1 MVIFGR
7 NYTQYTVVLCPL
19 CETRRAKRHCPARG
33 DQICAVCCGTKRLTE
48 IACPPD
54 CPYLSAAREHP
65 AAVVVRQQRDDVGFV
80 MQSVRDFSDRQ
91 SQLFVLIGTFIVR
104 SASDAA
110 SLHTLVDEDV
120 ADAMRSLAA
129 TYETSVRGV
138 IYEHPTTSLPA
149 QRLVSALKPL
159 LVEAGKNGGT
169 AFERDAA
176 VVLRRIEQA
185 VSEVQAAEG
194 NPRRAFIVRLERIF
208 SKAAQADAPD
218 RSSSEEPRLIVP

>member
-1 MVIFGR
+1 
-7 NYTQYTVVLCPL
+7 
-19 CETRRAKRHCPARG
+19 
-33 DQICAVCCGTKRLTE
+33 VCCGTKRLTE

-104 SASDAA
+104 SASDTA
-110 SLHTLVDEDV
+110 SLQTLVDEDV

-129 TYETSVRGV
+129 TYETAVRGV
-138 IYEHPTTSLPA
+138 IYEHPATSLPA

-176 VVLRRIEQA
+176 VVLRRVEQA
-185 VSEVQAAEG
+185 VGEVRTAEG
-194 NPRRAFIVRLERIF
+194 DPRRAFIGRLERIF
-208 SKAAQADAPD
+208 SKAAQADAADPA
-218 RSSSEEPRLIVP
+218 SSEEPRLIVP